1 MEVIATKKGFYNGI
15 KNEGDKFALVHNLP
29 SSPKPTK
36 EQKAKNIESQFSESW
51 MKKVEVKQIQP
62 KAQAKKVLKS

>member
-15 KNEGDKFALVHNLP
+15 KNEGVKFTLVHNLP
-29 SSPKPTK
+29 SSPKPNK
-36 EQKAKNIESQFSESW
+36 EQKAKNIESQFSETW
-51 MKKVEVKQIQP
+51 MKKVEAKQIQP